1 MRNYLAKN
9 IEDFIKHAPK
19 ESREKLKELDSV
31 FKEMFPDAERVIA
44 WGIPFYKKN
53 GYIVGFTNL
62 NGYVSFG
69 FTQTIADDVKKEF
82 EKNGYKTTM
91 KTIKIYFNQEV
102 PGELIKKTL
111 K

>member
-1 MRNYLAKN
+1 MRNYLAKS
-9 IEDFIKHAPK
+9 IDDFIENAPE
-19 ESREKLKELDSV
+19 ESRKNLKDLNSV
-31 FKEMFPDAERVIA
+31 FKEMFPDAEQVIA

-69 FTQTIADDVKKEF
+69 FTNPISDDVKKEF

-102 PGELIKKTL
+102 PKELIKKTL